1 MLTLAVKEWHAAE
14 EPLAKAG
21 ISGADVL
28 TYQEGLQC
36 KFWFV
41 RADKLRAFKGTTPP
55 KLQVLLRDHPD
66 WLELR
71 TVTFSEGIT
80 GMYAQSCLVVSHR
93 WEKPDAPDETGVQ
106 FSEVKDYL
114 LAKKAIEWV
123 WFECAAHMPR
133 PSYSL
138 HTLARL
144 PDTPCVPRV
153 LRTPM
158 MLR

>member
-28 TYQEGLQC
+28 AYQEGLQC

-114 LAKKAIEWV
+114 LANMAIEWV

-144 PDTPCVPRV
+144 PDTPCAPRV